1 MRSSVQFI
9 SNIGKK
15 PFDAIFIS
23 PLVFMILVSNKIRK
37 ISRRT
42 FFRVRF
48 SPSEY
53 EIISEKMMGDFMS
66 KTLVFLAIIISL
78 PSYSLVDYSPAGKSR
93 KVSKKIMSSKRVAPP
108 VQKSL
113 GMGLAFGMETVN
125 IVPEDRAKVD
135 LYRLST
141 VLDMPLGLNFSAS
154 MLLGSKRNSEEG
166 MSMVNSKVEVGVN
179 WINFGNKHNRMTID
193 FLTGA
198 EFSSTENGIGHQRND
213 YYFGVQTHKQ
223 LGNLLIGLGA
233 DLWMPGKSDRAKD
246 NLDGLT
252 KMHFSLGLNATND
265 IRFDIMFNYL
275 SFKEFGEN
283 LDTFSYLEFNPN
295 LTLMMSRSLA
305 IQIGGRWSSSKQNF
319 SSSTFS
325 QWSNSS
331 IMGNSI
337 YTSLNFFL

>member
-1 MRSSVQFI
+1 
-9 SNIGKK
+9 
-15 PFDAIFIS
+15 
-23 PLVFMILVSNKIRK
+23 
-37 ISRRT
+37 
-42 FFRVRF
+42 
-48 SPSEY
+48 
-53 EIISEKMMGDFMS
+53 
-66 KTLVFLAIIISL
+66 
-78 PSYSLVDYSPAGKSR
+78 
-93 KVSKKIMSSKRVAPP
+93 
-108 VQKSL
+108 
-113 GMGLAFGMETVN
+113 METVN

-154 MLLGSKRNSEEG
+154 MLLGSKRNREEG

-233 DLWMPGKSDRAKD
+233 DLWMPGKSERAKD

-337 YTSLNFFL
+337 YTSLNFFSRVMYEQKFINLLLFKLSKNNKYR